1 MRLAGL
7 CGCVS
12 KVFAVEIARW
22 TDKCAE
28 KSKTPAANVRSG
40 QNKLCIFTR
49 VRSLTS
55 KK

>member
-28 KSKTPAANVRSG
+28 KSKNPLQMSAPVRIS
-40 QNKLCIFTR
+40 C
-49 VRSLTS
+49 VSSLES
-55 KK
+55 EV